1 MFILLL
7 VPLCLLPFRF
17 LLIRPLLAC
26 DCCCLWYND
35 PGGQT
40 QVYQATNPIGIGSS
54 SIPLITGIAN
64 YINKNPTTFAFQL
77 GGTLLTLGLCVRFAR
92 SLQRVTTESLRGGK
106 TSDEWGKLL
115 GRVAYLS
122 MIGLGMLV
130 IVAIWGVYSYQDPLI
145 QQLRD
150 QGPIWLRNFGLT
162 LLIVALMLLVGR
174 IMQRASLR
182 RMTHNRLDINLS
194 VLISRFIYLCTL
206 GVGAFII
213 LAVWNVQLVVPVT
226 VLGAVTVAISFSIQ
240 DILKNLVAGVYIL
253 VERPFRIGDE
263 IMVDKYIGEVEDIHM
278 RITTMRTISGEQVLI
293 PNAIIF
299 GSAVTNNTAYRRRRA
314 LLTVALPTEA
324 AMSAEECDK
333 AILDALKTVDGVLT
347 DPPPDIQISSAV
359 DQKITMLVHFWVPT
373 DRLDVLSDVLFQ
385 VKRAVP
391 SAEVSAP
398 GVPGAA

>member
-1 MFILLL
+1 MH
-7 VPLCLLPFRF
+7 
-17 LLIRPLLAC
+17 
-26 DCCCLWYND
+26 
-35 PGGQT
+35 
-40 QVYQATNPIGIGSS
+40 QATNPVGVGDS

-77 GGTLLTLGLCVRFAR
+77 GGTLLTLVLCVRFAR
-92 SLQRVTTESLRGGK
+92 SLQRVTTESLRGGR
-106 TSDEWGKLL
+106 TSDGWGKLL
-115 GRVAYLS
+115 GRVAYVS
-122 MIGLGMLV
+122 MIGLGILV

-145 QQLRD
+145 RQLRD

-162 LLIVALMLLVGR
+162 LLIVALMLLIGR

-226 VLGAVTVAISFSIQ
+226 VLGAVTVAVSFSIQ

-314 LLTVALPTEA
+314 LLTVALPAEGA
-324 AMSAEECDK
+324 LGAEECEK

-347 DPPPDIQISSAV
+347 DPAPDIQASSAV

-391 SAEVSAP
+391 AAEVSAP
-398 GVPGAA
+398 GVAGAA